1 MQSRHFNSEI
11 AQAALQADAGNL
23 RSLII
28 LHDLLTEASDTDEAR
43 SRKVRDGHREAAIV
57 LERLIL
63 GRIEDAQSALKRVE
77 RLIRS
82 SCDAHPGH
90 LIDAPPES

>member
-1 MQSRHFNSEI
+1 MRSRHFNPEI

-28 LHDLLTEASDTDEAR
+28 LHDLLTAASDADEAR
-43 SRKVRDGHREAAIV
+43 SRNGRDGHREAAIV

-63 GRIEDAQSALKRVE
+63 GRIEDARAGLKRVE
-77 RLIRS
+77 RLIQS
-82 SCDAHPGH
+82 SFDEPPGH
-90 LIDAPPES
+90 LIDAPPET